1 MQNYIG
7 LILPGVIDLINKRVA
22 DSRLRFWISLA
33 VCVVVGTA
41 VNFQEI
47 SEPGMLLGDISIVFA
62 TSQIVYN
69 TYWKKSDLR
78 ARLIN
83 R

>member
-83 R
+83 